1 MRHFV
6 TGKKGATTLSSLP
19 AYDNSKQDWWKVD
32 TTTKIT
38 GNSKND
44 SSSNT
49 NTVTYHLVERNSNA
63 TYEQSRIKAIATM
76 TLIDA
81 DSTRT
86 NGSNHVD
93 RNPDMIQNLKVD
105 KERSGKNFTFE
116 GTAKAS
122 KNLNVLTDNNLDQQ
136 NRIEQWEHVG
146 LDLDNKLVFYKTNP
160 TAATQVTTQSDSQS
174 TTNDTEAVE
183 AEWSKV
189 ELYVRTSGSNK
200 NFGNGKQPNH
210 SIPKE
215 FKLFYSQ
222 DGEQWTPVLNQTH
235 RFDTDFIQANA
246 IDKDSGYINIHDSSV
261 GNQNSTTFQESKARN
276 IIRVTNNITAFA
288 IEFKPVKA
296 KYMKVEWVSQKNTL
310 TSETAR
316 TNSFTDNNHYFLP
329 HNNNL
334 PMGSTE
340 WQSYFKSN
348 APEEKKSKVTG
359 DLDHAVVEV
368 KFFSPSA
375 EHNPYKKCLDSS
387 KHFLCFLIKK
397 INLVFGSFCIYKLN

>member
-32 TTTKIT
+32 TTNPTKIT

-49 NTVTYHLVERNSNA
+49 NTVTYHLVERSSGQSASNA

-81 DSTRT
+81 DSTST

-93 RNPDMIQNLKVD
+93 RNPYMIQNLKVD
-105 KERSGKNFTFE
+105 KERSGKNFDKE
-116 GTAKAS
+116 KLGTY
-122 KNLNVLTDNNLDQQ
+122 LTDGDIGEAK
-136 NRIEQWEHVG
+136 RIEQWEHVG
-146 LDLDNKLVFYKTNP
+146 LDLDNKLVFYKTNN
-160 TAATQVTTQSDSQS
+160 ATQSQSDS
-174 TTNDTEAVE
+174 TNNTEAVE

-189 ELYVRTSGSNK
+189 ELYLRTSGSQK
-200 NFGNGKQPNH
+200 NFGLNYNH
-210 SIPKE
+210 TIPKQ

-222 DGEQWTPVLNQTH
+222 DGEQWTPVSNQSHQHYYDFVQINSFDLPSGFLNIEDNSIPSGSRT
-235 RFDTDFIQANA
+235 FTNN
-246 IDKDSGYINIHDSSV
+246 DKDK
-261 GNQNSTTFQESKARN
+261 FF
-276 IIRVTNNITAFA
+276 IRIANNVSAFA

-296 KYMKVEWVSQKNTL
+296 KYMKVEWVSARNELTKENVSQNQHANGRYFKNNDTL
-310 TSETAR
+310 QV
-316 TNSFTDNNHYFLP
+316 
-329 HNNNL
+329 
-334 PMGSTE
+334 GSTE

-359 DLDHAVVEV
+359 DLDHAFVEV

-375 EHNPYKKCLDSS
+375 EHNPYKKCLGSS
-387 KHFLCFLIKK
+387 KHFFP
-397 INLVFGSFCIYKLN
+397 KL